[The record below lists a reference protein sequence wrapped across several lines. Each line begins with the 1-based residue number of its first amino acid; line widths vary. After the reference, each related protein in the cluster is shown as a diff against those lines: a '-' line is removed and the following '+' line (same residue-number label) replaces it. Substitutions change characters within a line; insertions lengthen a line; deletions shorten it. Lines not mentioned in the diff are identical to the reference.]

1 MTDQI
6 RDVLSEMGYVLIDNG
21 KQFRTKP
28 LYRDSDNPTILTIE
42 KSTGKWFDF
51 KENAGGS
58 FEDLV
63 KITLGLSSIEDAKK
77 FLEGK
82 FSAQVKVKVRPEV
95 KGVKIF
101 PPETLSKL
109 EADHTY
115 WNERGVSDETLEVF
129 QGGVASSGRMLNRY
143 VFPIF
148 NSKKQIVGFS
158 GRDLTASS
166 TRPKWKHMGDK
177 KEWRYPLQ
185 VNAKTIQK
193 FKKVFL
199 VESIG
204 DMLSLWEAGVQN
216 TIVTFGLSVSTSIV
230 NLLLIFDP
238 DQITLSFNND
248 AGNNSAGNVAAE
260 KARKKLLKYFDSR
273 QVRICLPSKN
283 DFGDMTKE
291 DISQWL
297 EKVK

>member
-115 WNERGVSDETLEVF
+115 WNGRGVSDETLEVF